1 VPRRRPRVSI
11 QRLVDRPTSHRDT
24 AILVPGSCRHRD
36 AAAMVRFLGPDRYF
50 VEAAGDEKLIPA
62 TPTSDHRLNEPAAF
76 AGRRCDCAADEA
88 PCAVS

>member
-1 VPRRRPRVSI
+1 MI
-11 QRLVDRPTSHRDT
+11 
-24 AILVPGSCRHRD
+24 
-36 AAAMVRFLGPDRYF
+36 RFLGPDRYF